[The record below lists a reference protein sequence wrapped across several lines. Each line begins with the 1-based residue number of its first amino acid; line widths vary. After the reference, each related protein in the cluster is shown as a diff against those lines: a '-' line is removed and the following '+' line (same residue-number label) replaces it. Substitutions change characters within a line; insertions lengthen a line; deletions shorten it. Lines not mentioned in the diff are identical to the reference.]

1 MLPDSDPVSFSRFLL
16 ASGTVIA
23 LIMALAWGLRL
34 LNEKGLARFLPG
46 SAAQRRLRQLE
57 TLPLDARRRLV
68 IVQCDDRQ
76 YLVLLGVNQDL
87 VLDANL
93 PPVFPASSET
103 PHEKPN
109 T

>member
-1 MLPDSDPVSFSRFLL
+1 MLPDSDPISFSRFLL

-23 LIMALAWGLRL
+23 LIMLLAWGLKL
-34 LNEKGLARFLPG
+34 FNEKGLARLLPG
-46 SAAQRRLRQLE
+46 TAAQRRMKHLE

-93 PPVFPASSET
+93 PPVSPAQT
-103 PHEKPN
+103 PAPHVSL
-109 T
+109 

>member
-1 MLPDSDPVSFSRFLL
+1 MLPDSDPVSFSRFFL

-23 LIMALAWGLRL
+23 LILALAWGLRT

-46 SAAQRRLRQLE
+46 AAGLRRLKHIE

-68 IVQCDDRQ
+68 IVQCDERQ

-87 VLDANL
+87 VVDAHL
-93 PPVFPASSET
+93 SPVSPQSQSNHDT
-103 PHEKPN
+103 V
-109 T
+109 